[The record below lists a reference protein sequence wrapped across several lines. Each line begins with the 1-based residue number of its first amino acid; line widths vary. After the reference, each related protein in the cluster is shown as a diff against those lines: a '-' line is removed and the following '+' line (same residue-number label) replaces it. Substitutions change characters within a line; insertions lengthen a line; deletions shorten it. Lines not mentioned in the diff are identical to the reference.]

1 VNLSNVSVN
10 VNARDVTY
18 NSKCKDAPAVGT
30 VGVGSKEDNMNPMKI
45 ISLGMTF
52 YNLNKGLADDGKKI
66 VDEGMDIIQAL
77 SIALKDGKVTNS
89 EKQAITKE
97 IKEFSKVS
105 IKAIE
110 SITIPESD

>member
-1 VNLSNVSVN
+1 
-10 VNARDVTY
+10 
-18 NSKCKDAPAVGT
+18 
-30 VGVGSKEDNMNPMKI
+30 MNPMKI
-45 ISLGMTF
+45 ISIGLTF

-66 VDEGMDIIQAL
+66 VDEGMDIIQEI

-89 EKQAITKE
+89 EKAKIVKE

-110 SITIPESD
+110 KITIPESD

>member
-1 VNLSNVSVN
+1 
-10 VNARDVTY
+10 
-18 NSKCKDAPAVGT
+18 
-30 VGVGSKEDNMNPMKI
+30 MNPMKI
-45 ISLGMTF
+45 ISLGLTF

-66 VDEGMDIIQAL
+66 VDEGMDIIQEI

-89 EKQAITKE
+89 EKSKIVKE

-110 SITIPESD
+110 KITLLESD

>member
-1 VNLSNVSVN
+1 M
-10 VNARDVTY
+10 
-18 NSKCKDAPAVGT
+18 KWPDAHVVET
-30 VGVGSKEDNMNPMKI
+30 VGVGSKEEIMNPMKI
-45 ISLGMTF
+45 ISLGLTF

-66 VDEGMDIIQAL
+66 VDEGMDIIQEI

-89 EKQAITKE
+89 EKAKIVKE

-110 SITIPESD
+110 KITLLESD